1 MTAAHARFPTGF
13 TLIEVLVVIGIIG
26 LLVSLTLPA
35 VESAREAARRAE
47 CVNHLKQLGI
57 ALQNYEASINCFPP
71 WGTFSRTGLNNGT
84 GYSSAS
90 AASAHCMLLPYLE
103 NASLYNA
110 INYKTSMISIIDLW
124 AGANHTAAL
133 ESVATFLC
141 PTDPMAASR
150 PYGPNSYRVNA
161 GLCGFCPQ
169 VRGGPFVEVGAFTIP
184 GTRLAEFSDGLSTTV
199 AISEKLISGL
209 DSYAANR
216 DWIALN
222 GLDLPYEGYFPWSG
236 WISVCSN
243 QSSVR
248 QTPDYAGR
256 TWLVG
261 GSFQTS
267 FFLAA
272 PPNTLVPDCGV
283 GTNGGTGV
291 FAARTYHPGGVNAAI
306 ADGSVRFVGNGI
318 APPVWRALGTR
329 QGGEVVE
336 LGP

>member
-1 MTAAHARFPTGF
+1 MTP
-13 TLIEVLVVIGIIG
+13 GIRTRPSRPHTAWSCHI
-26 LLVSLTLPA
+26 
-35 VESAREAARRAE
+35 
-47 CVNHLKQLGI
+47 LKT
-57 ALQNYEASINCFPP
+57 AP
-71 WGTFSRTGLNNGT
+71 
-84 GYSSAS
+84 
-90 AASAHCMLLPYLE
+90 
-103 NASLYNA
+103 LYNA
-110 INYKTSMISIIDLW
+110 INYQTSMSAIFDLR
-124 AGANHTAAL
+124 AGPNHTAVL

-141 PTDPMAASR
+141 PSDPMAVSR

-161 GLCGFCPQ
+161 GLCGGCPQ
-169 VRGGPFVEVGAFTIP
+169 VVGGPFVEVGAFTVR
-184 GTRLAEFSDGLSTTV
+184 GARSAEFSDGLSTTV

-209 DSYAANR
+209 GPYVANR

-222 GLDLPYEGYFPWSG
+222 GLDLPFDGFFPWSE

-248 QTPDYAGR
+248 QTPDYAGQ

-283 GTNGGTGV
+283 GTMCGTGV
-291 FAARTYHPGGVNAAI
+291 FAARSYHPGGVNAAM

-318 APPVWRALGTR
+318 APPVWRAPGTCA
-329 QGGEVVE
+329 GGEVVD